1 MTNPEELFAHKLGS
15 IKEDGV
21 HAYTKMMSLLGLSSF
36 EARLF
41 AILSMD
47 ERPMTLDEMSES
59 MGMSKTSMSTGIRS
73 LLDAQIVQKTWRRG
87 VRKDLYVAEDNLFK
101 AFDSTLL
108 EPWLSII
115 THNQRDLTQ
124 NIEQL
129 MLMKNET
136 QDMHQLEI
144 LDRQLKKHRS
154 LLDFYGW
161 LLLKLKDLHHEV
173 ADQK

>member
-1 MTNPEELFAHKLGS
+1 MTNPEEAFAHKLGS

-87 VRKDLYVAEDNLFK
+87 VRKDLYVAEDNLYK

-108 EPWLSII
+108 EPWLSVIA
-115 THNQRDLTQ
+115 HNQRDLAQ

-129 MLMKNET
+129 LLMKEDA
-136 QDMHQLEI
+136 QDATHLEA
-144 LDRQLKKHRS
+144 LELQLKKHRS
-154 LLDFYGW
+154 LLEFYGW
-161 LLLKLKDLHHEV
+161 MLLKLKDLHNEIS
-173 ADQK
+173 DQR